1 MISIVIP
8 VYNEEELLHGN
19 ILRLRQW
26 LDEHHL
32 TAEILIVDNGSTDK
46 TPDIGRD
53 LQSQNLVRYFRID
66 ERTVGRAFAL
76 GVREAK
82 SEWIVSVDADL
93 SADLMFVAM
102 AESLMPYADMI
113 VGSKTL
119 GEQKRSLLRILG
131 SQVYLVFTQIFFQMT
146 ITDYSM
152 SAKAYRRA
160 AILPIL
166 DKIDRWTA
174 YVFEITV
181 WLHNQNK
188 SIVQI
193 GVTCD
198 DHRQSRFNIWHE
210 GFYRYAHLFKL
221 WRRLKDPRSWLHRDA
236 SL

>member
-8 VYNEEELLHGN
+8 VYNEEELLRDN
-19 ILRLRQW
+19 IHRLSRW
-26 LDEHHL
+26 LADRKL
-32 TAEILIVDNGSTDK
+32 AAEILVVDNGSTDK
-46 TPDIGRD
+46 TPQISRD
-53 LQSQNLVRYFRID
+53 LQSQNLIRYFRIE
-66 ERTVGRAFAL
+66 ERSVGRAFAI

-82 SEWIVSVDADL
+82 NQWVVSVDADL
-93 SADLMFVAM
+93 SADLMFIAM
-102 AESLMPYADMI
+102 ADSLMPYADMI

-119 GEQKRSLLRILG
+119 GEQKRSLFRIIG
-131 SQVYLVFTQIFFQMT
+131 SQMYLVFTQIFFQMT

-152 SAKAYRRA
+152 SAKAYRRE

-181 WLHNQNK
+181 WLHNNKK

-198 DHRQSRFNIWHE
+198 DHRKSRFNIWHE

-221 WRRLKDPRSWLHRDA
+221 WRRLKDPSSWFNQGIQ
-236 SL
+236 

>member
-8 VYNEEELLHGN
+8 VYNEEELLVGN
-19 ILRLRQW
+19 IHKLTSW
-26 LDEHHL
+26 LSEHKIN
-32 TAEILIVDNGSTDK
+32 AEILIVDNGSTDQ
-46 TPDIGRD
+46 TSAMGRD
-53 LQSQNLVRYFRID
+53 LQKQNLVRYFRID
-66 ERTVGRAFAL
+66 ERSVGQAFAL

-82 SEWIVSVDADL
+82 SDWVVSVDADL
-93 SADLMFVAM
+93 SADLMFIAM

-131 SQVYLVFTQIFFQMT
+131 SQIYLVFTQIFFQMT

-181 WLHNQNK
+181 WLHRQKKN
-188 SIVQI
+188 IVQI

-221 WRRLKDPRSWLHRDA
+221 WRRLKDPKSWFNKGFP
-236 SL
+236 